1 MILNL
6 KPKPTVSSFSL
17 GVLCASFF
25 LAPLSLLFT
34 SGAQAEVFMADIP
47 YTDELIQ
54 LEQKYDSILDTTES
68 KRCLAYTDKDQTLCD
83 VYEDIVVY
91 LYKTDVTPTENVI
104 DKNTVQIS
112 DNLYKIYGSDA
123 FYQDEQT
130 LSWKQTEYGIIN
142 KGDFQAVQDDQ
153 LKNIDTIL
161 SLNYPF
167 HVYSVNA
174 QSPIYPGID
183 GRNYRTCGGSTFSS
197 CSTGNG
203 TGADNNDISIG
214 WQYTSTYSYMFQ
226 GRVTFDTSALS
237 GSVASSTIC
246 LTAKSKYQ
254 GGSSDFNVNI
264 YDLNPSSDTAHNN
277 SDYENTGTT
286 AMSTGKSSDALSDN
300 ARYCWLL
307 NTTGEANVNVDGYSN
322 FGVSSENQATD
333 SAPVTEENNIQYFY
347 ESETA
352 GTDKDPYIL
361 VATEAGPSCGD
372 ASCNGDETCET
383 CSQDCGECANATT
396 TPPADLTSLPSLPL
410 VDDLT
415 VITGRTDHYESTTTA
430 PDWTEYHYYR
440 IPFFLWYMLWTAIG
454 FILTY
459 LVIEVKR
466 ILKRKRNGND

>member
-47 YTDELIQ
+47 YTDELIK
-54 LEQKYDSILDTTES
+54 LNDNYENILDTAES
-68 KRCLAYTDKDQTLCD
+68 KRCLSYTDKEQTLCD
-83 VYEDIVVY
+83 VYEDTVVY
-91 LYKTDVTPTENVI
+91 LYKTDDTPTENVI
-104 DKNTVQIS
+104 DRHTVQVS

-130 LSWKQTEYGIIN
+130 NSWKQTEFGVIN
-142 KGDFQAVQDDQ
+142 KGDFQAVQEDQ

-161 SLNYPF
+161 RLNNPF

-174 QSPIYPGID
+174 QSPLYPGVD
-183 GRNYRTCGGSTFSS
+183 CWNRYLSSAAGFSTIRA
-197 CSTGNG
+197 GNG
-203 TGADNNDISIG
+203 TYSGCADGDLYIG
-214 WQYTSTYSYMFQ
+214 WNHAEDQIYRT
-226 GRVTFDTSALS
+226 RITFDTSSLS
-237 GSVASSTIC
+237 DTVASSTFIIKQKNKAGTVGDIG
-246 LTAKSKYQ
+246 LYGEAPANETA
-254 GGSSDFNVNI
+254 GG
-264 YDLNPSSDTAHNN
+264 N
-277 SDYENTGTT
+277 SDYEN
-286 AMSTGKSSDALSDN
+286 SDEVLKSDTYTNSSASN
-300 ARYCWLL
+300 GSSHVFLL
-307 NTTGEANVNVDGYSN
+307 NASGEGEIEVDGYTHFSIRSRKDADN
-322 FGVSSENQATD
+322 T
-333 SAPVTEENNIQYFY
+333 APGDGTQDYITFY
-347 ESETA
+347 ESEESGTA
-352 GTDKDPYIL
+352 SDPYLL
-361 VATEAGPSCGD
+361 VETEEEEEEEP
-372 ASCNGDETCET
+372 E
-383 CSQDCGECANATT
+383 ATT
-396 TPPADLTSLPSLPL
+396 TPPADLSELPDLPL

-466 ILKRKRNGND
+466 ILKRKRYDSD